1 MLVKPRS
8 VVSLVFI
15 YLFSL
20 SLLWAAIFTRHAM
33 ASELNHWFED
43 FKANASDEALYR
55 LLYAM
60 PKGGDLHNHLSGSNY
75 SQWWEAL
82 ASDPSKNGGYQYYVK
97 TTLKHCNGYGLNQ
110 FGPSS
115 SLLLFVTIQAS
126 TYEALTSCEQAEYNP
141 VQSLTHMQKEAWLN
155 GIWLDKPHEG
165 REEFFQTHWQRLNQL
180 NNNPYIAAEMLFKNM
195 QSFADEG
202 LLYLETQANAS
213 NFLRSDGTAIP
224 MQEVA
229 NIYRNRLAQQDAID
243 TGLTVRLQHVF
254 LRFSPNAEQALTQSY
269 QFVDKNRDLY
279 VGINAAGREDND
291 KGYPLRFL
299 STLRKLRQ
307 TLPEVKLSFHAG
319 EVDEP
324 NYHVRDTLL
333 LGVDRIGHGLNLIT
347 DPSTM
352 LLMRHNQY
360 LVEINLISNLKL
372 NYVTSYDQHP
382 FPEYLR
388 TGIPV
393 ALSTDDRGMWDS
405 NMTDEFFVAV
415 KEFGLTWQEIIKLS
429 ENSIQYGFL
438 SATEK
443 ASLLDKYK
451 SNMNAFTTKYINKK
465 EVDITLIK
473 TGHFICS
480 TYAVCINDNDS

>member
-1 MLVKPRS
+1 MFVKPRLT
-8 VVSLVFI
+8 VPIVFI
-15 YLFSL
+15 YL
-20 SLLWAAIFTRHAM
+20 LWTAIVTQQAM
-33 ASELNHWFED
+33 AIESNQWFEE

-60 PKGGDLHNHLSGSNY
+60 PKGGDLHNHLSGSNH
-75 SQWWEAL
+75 SQWWQEL
-82 ASDPSKNGGYQYYVK
+82 ASDPAKNGGYQYYVK
-97 TTLKHCNGYGLNQ
+97 TSLKHCDGYGLDQ
-110 FGPSS
+110 FGRSS

-126 TYEALTSCEQAEYNP
+126 TYKALTNCQQAEYST
-141 VQSLTHMQKEAWLN
+141 VQTLTTEQREAWLN

-165 REEFFQTHWQRLNQL
+165 RDEFFQAHWQRLNEL
-180 NNNPYIAAEMLFKNM
+180 GNNPYIAAEMLFKNM

-213 NFLRSDGTAIP
+213 NFLRNDGTSIP

-229 NIYRNRLAQQDAID
+229 DIYRHRLAQQDAMD
-243 TGLTVRLQHVF
+243 TGLTVRLQQVF
-254 LRFSPNAEQALTQSY
+254 LRFSQNAEQALIRSY

-279 VGINAAGREDND
+279 VGVNAAGREDND

-299 STLRKLRQ
+299 TTLRKLRQ

-324 NYHVRDTLL
+324 NFHVRDTLL
-333 LGVDRIGHGLNLIT
+333 LGADRIGHGFNLIT

-352 LLMRHNQY
+352 LLMRHNKY

-415 KEFGLTWQEIIKLS
+415 KEFGLTWQEITQLS

-438 SATEK
+438 QSTEK
-443 ASLLDKYK
+443 AALLAKFT
-451 SNMNAFTTKYINKK
+451 SNMEAFIAQFASKGKVAKK
-465 EVDITLIK
+465 PIK
-473 TGHFICS
+473 TRHFICS
-480 TYAVCINDNDS
+480 TYAVCINDYNN